1 MLDNVVI
8 ITCIRL
14 VFSYMGSGI
23 ALPSYHSYTV
33 RCNKE
38 IATDTMQPEAT
49 ESVAEVVTEHS
60 QQYVRRC
67 CIYLPKLYV
76 AWTQLCVGP
85 NRCVLD

>member
-1 MLDNVVI
+1 MLVYVVI

-23 ALPSYHSYTV
+23 ALPSYRSFTV
-33 RCNKE
+33 GCNKE
-38 IATDTMQPEAT
+38 IATDTMQPGAT
-49 ESVAEVVTEHS
+49 ESVAEVGPLEVTEHS

-76 AWTQLCVGP
+76 A
-85 NRCVLD
+85 

>member
-23 ALPSYHSYTV
+23 ALPSYRSYTV

-38 IATDTMQPEAT
+38 IATDTMQPGAT